1 MIWLSSQPQWTLV
14 LDLLRN
20 RLLDASD
27 KLEHSDEKNFRFEQ
41 GRILELRNM
50 LQLEGQA
57 KSVLEK
63 ARTPVGLSAI
73 E

>member
-1 MIWLSSQPQWTLV
+1 
-14 LDLLRN
+14 
-20 RLLDASD
+20 
-27 KLEHSDEKNFRFEQ
+27 
-41 GRILELRNM
+41 M